1 MMDFP
6 KVNTL
11 DNWLNKNGS
20 PAIDAFIEKNLAIS
34 NKVIAELK
42 NQNINIE
49 QFAKKLD
56 KKPKKIAKWLSG
68 QHNLSLTAITKMEAA
83 LGVDLI
89 NIEP

>member
-1 MMDFP
+1 MMNFP

-20 PAIDAFIEKNLAIS
+20 PAIDAYIEKNLTLS
-34 NKVIAELK
+34 HKVIAELK
-42 NQNINIE
+42 KQSISID
-49 QFAKKLD
+49 QFAKMLD
-56 KKPKKIAKWLSG
+56 KKPEKLAKWLSG
-68 QHNLSLTAITKMEAA
+68 QHNLSLKAITKMEGA